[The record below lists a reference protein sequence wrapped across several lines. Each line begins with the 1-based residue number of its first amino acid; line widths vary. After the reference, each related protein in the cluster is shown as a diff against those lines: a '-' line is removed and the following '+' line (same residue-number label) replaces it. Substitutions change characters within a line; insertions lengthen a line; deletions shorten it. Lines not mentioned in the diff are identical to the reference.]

1 MILFTMRTACLAL
14 LIHTVCSQ
22 DTDSVEEATD
32 SSQPPLSLLPPS
44 NSENDQ
50 KHRDNVKQVLEDF
63 QLSILESESLHLS
76 SSAELGAGNFTEQQQ
91 NATEPAAAARP
102 KLNCLPTTHV
112 AEGEARVVLVNGTEL
127 QARLAEE
134 SSPAVANRTFPAN
147 CSLTLFYA
155 SWCQFRQV
163 LQAVMFS
170 GL

>member
-14 LIHTVCSQ
+14 LIHTVLSQ
-22 DTDSVEEATD
+22 DNDSVEEATD
-32 SSQPPLSLLPPS
+32 SSQPPLSVLPPS
-44 NSENDQ
+44 HSENDQ

-63 QLSILESESLHLS
+63 QLSILESESLQLS

-102 KLNCLPTTHV
+102 KLNCMPTAHAT
-112 AEGEARVVLVNGTEL
+112 EGGEARVVLVNGTEL

-163 LQAVMFS
+163 
-170 GL
+170 

>member
-1 MILFTMRTACLAL
+1 MILFTMRPAFLAL
-14 LIHTVCSQ
+14 LIHTVWSQ
-22 DTDSVEEATD
+22 DSGSIEEATD
-32 SSQPPLSLLPPS
+32 SSQPPLSVLHP
-44 NSENDQ
+44 SENDQ

-63 QLSILESESLHLS
+63 QLSILESESLQLS

-91 NATEPAAAARP
+91 QNATEPAAARP

-112 AEGEARVVLVNGTEL
+112 TGGEAKVVLVNGTEL

-147 CSLTLFYA
+147 CSITLFYA

-163 LQAVMFS
+163 
-170 GL
+170 